1 MIPGELIAL
10 HAANLARM
18 TRTRLARPEG
28 GVLIWHHDPENGAL
42 ISHGYAPAVPEAL
55 ALGCFR
61 VLWDDALRITV
72 RRERER
78 RLPNETGGV
87 LLGYFDLV
95 AGTVMIVDALSAPSD
110 SREEP
115 TGFVRGVQGLE
126 EAIAEAGRR
135 TANIVR
141 YVGEWHSHPLDHSA
155 QASSDDVI
163 LLAHLA
169 SALQDEGLPAVM
181 LIIGETEERWFSARA
196 L

>member
-95 AGTVMIVDALSAPSD
+95 AGTVMIVDALSAP
-110 SREEP
+110 P
-115 TGFVRGVQGLE
+115 
-126 EAIAEAGRR
+126 IAERSRPGSFAACKASKKRSLRPGAARPTSCAMWGSG
-135 TANIVR
+135 TAIRSITLPRPVPMMSSCWRIWRLR
-141 YVGEWHSHPLDHSA
+141 YKTKGS
-155 QASSDDVI
+155 
-163 LLAHLA
+163 
-169 SALQDEGLPAVM
+169 LP
-181 LIIGETEERWFSARA
+181 
-196 L
+196 